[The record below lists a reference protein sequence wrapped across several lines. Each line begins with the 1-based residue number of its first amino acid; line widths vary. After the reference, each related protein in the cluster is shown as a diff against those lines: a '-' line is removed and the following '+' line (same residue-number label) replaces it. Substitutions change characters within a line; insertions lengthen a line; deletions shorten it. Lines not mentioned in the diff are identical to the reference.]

1 MWEEV
6 YNVCEK
12 VYGAREVRPGGVRT
26 LQTFK
31 GYTVDFR
38 LKEFR
43 IFPTKGPPE
52 FIDFRSNEGAALVDE
67 MFDKAISNLQTS
79 RYYLTKEEEHMVRLR
94 WTVWR
99 IDDMTIRKI
108 KAYASMNGI
117 EIGEAIT
124 KLVDIAL
131 VNDPSK

>member
-1 MWEEV
+1 
-6 YNVCEK
+6 
-12 VYGAREVRPGGVRT
+12 
-26 LQTFK
+26 
-31 GYTVDFR
+31 
-38 LKEFR
+38 
-43 IFPTKGPPE
+43 
-52 FIDFRSNEGAALVDE
+52 
-67 MFDKAISNLQTS
+67 
-79 RYYLTKEEEHMVRLR
+79 MVRLR

-131 VNDPSK
+131 VNDSQK